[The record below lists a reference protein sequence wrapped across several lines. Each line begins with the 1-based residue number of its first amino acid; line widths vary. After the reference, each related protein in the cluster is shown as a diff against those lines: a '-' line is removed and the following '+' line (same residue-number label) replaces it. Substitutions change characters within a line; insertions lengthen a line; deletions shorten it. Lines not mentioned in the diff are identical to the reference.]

1 MMTCLR
7 SCGHIQKVR
16 NLLENGMV
24 RVCEH
29 PAEKY
34 RPHAGKRV
42 EDAFAPPERGG
53 EELRAAERTDD
64 EVSGGVQVQPRSG
77 LALGARPLE
86 QDAAGRDPLPV
97 GRGDDSSQLGDGFGG
112 QADARAHD
120 RIVARLFGELAGEP
134 HDAHHAGCVG
144 TRD

>member
-1 MMTCLR
+1 MSCLR
-7 SCGHIQKVR
+7 PCGHIQKVR
-16 NLLENGMV
+16 NLLEDGMV

-34 RPHAGKRV
+34 RPHPGKHV
-42 EDAFAPPERGG
+42 EYAFAPPERGG

-77 LALGARPLE
+77 LSLRTRPLE
-86 QDAAGRDPLPV
+86 KDAAGRHPLPV
-97 GRGDDSSQLGDGFGG
+97 GGGGDCGQLGDGFGG
-112 QADARAHD
+112 QADTRAHD
-120 RIVARLFGELAGEP
+120 RIVARLLGELAGEP
-134 HDAHHAGCVG
+134 HNAHHAGCVG